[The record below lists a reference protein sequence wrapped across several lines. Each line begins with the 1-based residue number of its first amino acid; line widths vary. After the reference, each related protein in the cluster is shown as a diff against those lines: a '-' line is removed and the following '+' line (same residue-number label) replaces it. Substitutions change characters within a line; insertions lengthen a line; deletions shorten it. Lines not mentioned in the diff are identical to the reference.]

1 MLFIVSVG
9 LLICAF
15 VCASI
20 LFCVCV
26 CVIRARVLTLY
37 LYCFPFS
44 TQTHTQDTPHF
55 VLRNMAKRT
64 ESTRWPS
71 ILDCLP
77 TDVLSYVIELSLS
90 RLEEVA
96 PLALVSKRFN
106 ACAKRPHVH
115 KGLQLSTHKRLL
127 RFSRPGTRGVT
138 AKRKIGLA
146 LVQML
151 RQVRSG
157 CSGISGIDL
166 GATAD
171 NKRFQYVRDEHVRLV
186 ASFPS
191 LRTVLLTQC
200 RFVTD
205 IGPLQSLHFLTKLN
219 LGYCVSIPPQGF
231 ACLSS
236 LTSLQELDVRGTTI
250 NDEGLAGLSSL
261 TSLQELDVR
270 GTTINDEGLA
280 GLSRSLSALTQLSL
294 CHCKSISGSGFAS
307 LSSLT
312 SLQELHV
319 GVTAINDEGLAGL
332 SRSLPALTKLDL
344 YRCAPISSAGFAC
357 LSSLTTLQELD
368 VGGTKIE
375 DKELAGL
382 SGSLPALTNLD
393 LSCCHS
399 ISGSGFA
406 CLSSLTS
413 LQTLDV
419 GGTKIEDE
427 GFAGLLRSLPALSKL
442 DSPGRRGRW

>member
-157 CSGISGIDL
+157 CSGTSGIDL
-166 GATAD
+166 GATAG

-231 ACLSS
+231 AC
-236 LTSLQELDVRGTTI
+236 
-250 NDEGLAGLSSL
+250 LSSL

-344 YRCAPISSAGFAC
+344 YRCASISSAGFAC